1 MKKSALILLSI
12 ILLIAGCSRQP
23 APAAKIPITS
33 AHRGAATIAP
43 ENTMASVDSCIKY
56 GVGNIECDVCISKDS
71 VFYVLHDSTL
81 DRTTNGTGAISQ
93 WLSTDIDTLDAGS
106 WFAPRFAGQRVLR
119 LTDLLRKAKEH
130 GLRITID
137 YRNGGLHQLLNLIK
151 DEGMLENCN
160 FTFSKEYHAKCFRKM
175 APEVR
180 TLQAYIKSEKDIE
193 HVVKELHP
201 DIAVVWI
208 DSLTP
213 QFVKKCREHNLQ
225 VLALVL
231 GLDDK
236 TEENQ
241 KAVDLGVDIIATD
254 HPEKF
259 IMKYGKPSIYGKRP
273 AALRSA
279 SDRHR
284 PPLP

>member
-1 MKKSALILLSI
+1 
-12 ILLIAGCSRQP
+12 
-23 APAAKIPITS
+23 
-33 AHRGAATIAP
+33 
-43 ENTMASVDSCIKY
+43 MASVDSCIKY

-241 KAVDLGVDIIATD
+241 KAVDLGVDIICLLYTS
-254 HPEKF
+254 
-259 IMKYGKPSIYGKRP
+259 PSTRDY
-273 AALRSA
+273 AASRMPSSA
-279 SDRHR
+279 
-284 PPLP
+284 

>member
-1 MKKSALILLSI
+1 MKKPVLALLSI
-12 ILLIAGCSRQP
+12 ILLTAGCSQR
-23 APAAKIPITS
+23 PAATTKIPLTS

-213 QFVKKCREHNLQ
+213 QFVKKCREHNLHDY
-225 VLALVL
+225 LF
-231 GLDDK
+231 
-236 TEENQ
+236 T
-241 KAVDLGVDIIATD
+241 
-254 HPEKF
+254 
-259 IMKYGKPSIYGKRP
+259 
-273 AALRSA
+273 
-279 SDRHR
+279 
-284 PPLP
+284 PPGCYTR

>member
-1 MKKSALILLSI
+1 MKKPVLALLSI
-12 ILLIAGCSRQP
+12 ILLTAGCSQR
-23 APAAKIPITS
+23 PAATTKIPLTS

-137 YRNGGLHQLLNLIK
+137 YRNGGLHQLLNSDKGRRHAGKLQLHLQQGVSCQMLQK
-151 DEGMLENCN
+151 DGTRGKNPA
-160 FTFSKEYHAKCFRKM
+160 S
-175 APEVR
+175 
-180 TLQAYIKSEKDIE
+180 
-193 HVVKELHP
+193 LH
-201 DIAVVWI
+201 
-208 DSLTP
+208 
-213 QFVKKCREHNLQ
+213 
-225 VLALVL
+225 
-231 GLDDK
+231 
-236 TEENQ
+236 Q
-241 KAVDLGVDIIATD
+241 K
-254 HPEKF
+254 
-259 IMKYGKPSIYGKRP
+259 
-273 AALRSA
+273 
-279 SDRHR
+279 
-284 PPLP
+284 

>member
-1 MKKSALILLSI
+1 MFPTA
-12 ILLIAGCSRQP
+12 CHHQDTPDQRTP
-23 APAAKIPITS
+23 C
-33 AHRGAATIAP
+33 AATIAP

-93 WLSTDIDTLDAGS
+93 WLSADIDTLDAGS

-213 QFVKKCREHNLQ
+213 QFVKNAASTTCRYWHLSW
-225 VLALVL
+225 
-231 GLDDK
+231 GW
-236 TEENQ
+236 T
-241 KAVDLGVDIIATD
+241 TRR
-254 HPEKF
+254 
-259 IMKYGKPSIYGKRP
+259 KRTRR
-273 AALRSA
+273 RSTWG
-279 SDRHR
+279 
-284 PPLP
+284 

>member
-1 MKKSALILLSI
+1 MKKPVLALLSI
-12 ILLIAGCSRQP
+12 ILLTAGCSQR
-23 APAAKIPITS
+23 PAATTKIPTTS

-93 WLSTDIDTLDAGS
+93 WLSADIDTLDAGS

-151 DEGMLENCN
+151 DEAHAGKLQLHLQQGVSCQML
-160 FTFSKEYHAKCFRKM
+160 
-175 APEVR
+175 
-180 TLQAYIKSEKDIE
+180 QKDGTRG
-193 HVVKELHP
+193 KNPASLH
-201 DIAVVWI
+201 
-208 DSLTP
+208 
-213 QFVKKCREHNLQ
+213 
-225 VLALVL
+225 
-231 GLDDK
+231 
-236 TEENQ
+236 Q
-241 KAVDLGVDIIATD
+241 K
-254 HPEKF
+254 
-259 IMKYGKPSIYGKRP
+259 
-273 AALRSA
+273 
-279 SDRHR
+279 
-284 PPLP
+284 

>member
-1 MKKSALILLSI
+1 MKKPVLALLSI
-12 ILLIAGCSRQP
+12 ILLTAGCSQR
-23 APAAKIPITS
+23 PAATTKIPLTS

-93 WLSTDIDTLDAGS
+93 WLSADIDTLDAGS

-119 LTDLLRKAKEH
+119 LTDLLRKTKEH

-193 HVVKELHP
+193 
-201 DIAVVWI
+201 
-208 DSLTP
+208 S
-213 QFVKKCREHNLQ
+213 
-225 VLALVL
+225 
-231 GLDDK
+231 
-236 TEENQ
+236 
-241 KAVDLGVDIIATD
+241 
-254 HPEKF
+254 
-259 IMKYGKPSIYGKRP
+259 MS
-273 AALRSA
+273 
-279 SDRHR
+279 
-284 PPLP
+284 

>member
-1 MKKSALILLSI
+1 MKKPVLTLLSI
-12 ILLIAGCSRQP
+12 ILLTAGCSQRP
-23 APAAKIPITS
+23 ATTKIPLTS

-56 GVGNIECDVCISKDS
+56 GVGNIECDV
-71 VFYVLHDSTL
+71 
-81 DRTTNGTGAISQ
+81 SQ

-259 IMKYGKPSIYGKRP
+259 IMKYGKPSI
-273 AALRSA
+273 
-279 SDRHR
+279 
-284 PPLP
+284 